1 MSIKTETVR
10 ARVSHKTKVAAERV
24 LKNLGLSMSET
35 INLLLVQIKLKKGLP
50 FEVRMPN
57 AETRKVLEESA
68 KGKNAKRFD
77 SVDALF
83 DDLED

>member
-1 MSIKTETVR
+1 MSMKTETVR
-10 ARVSHKTKVAAERV
+10 ARVSHQTKVAAERV

-50 FEVRMPN
+50 FEIKMPN
-57 AETRKVLEESA
+57 AETRKVLAESA
-68 KGKNAKRFD
+68 KGKNVKRFD

>member
-1 MSIKTETVR
+1 MNTKTETVR
-10 ARVSHKTKVAAERV
+10 ARVSHKTKIAAERI

-50 FEVRMPN
+50 FEIRMPN

-68 KGKNAKRFD
+68 KGKNVKKFG
-77 SVDALF
+77 SVEDLF
-83 DDLED
+83 DDLEG